1 MRLYL
6 QPVKQWRGTP
16 LPVPEETGAAVPY
29 SGNPNLN
36 ASREPG
42 YNFKVMKKFILCLLA
57 VAAGMS
63 AFGQGRV
70 IGVRAGLNVTSID
83 LSAGSNSFSFD
94 SRASYNV
101 GFAYQQ
107 PLLRALP
114 LYLETGLY
122 LTGRGG
128 AVNVADFGFGFD
140 EELSGKVKF
149 NMLYLAGARRGQL
162 AFQRQERFDTAPGGC
177 LLWVR
182 YPWQGEVQGREG
194 RPVQVHRPGGWRRG
208 GSDVQTLRPGPR
220 FGVNVT
226 FRKHYNVSL
235 GYDLGLLN
243 ILKDADEVKAKNGSF
258 FVSLG
263 YNF

>member
-1 MRLYL
+1 M
-6 QPVKQWRGTP
+6 
-16 LPVPEETGAAVPY
+16 ETGAAVPY

-42 YNFKVMKKFILCLLA
+42 HNFKVMKKFILCLLA

-70 IGVRAGLNVTSID
+70 MGVRAGLNVTSID

-149 NMLYLAGARRGQL
+149 NMLYLQVPVVVSWHSMSGAFRYSPWRVSSMGSVSMARRSSRARRPTCSSPPTWGM
-162 AFQRQERFDTAPGGC
+162 AP
-177 LLWVR
+177 
-182 YPWQGEVQGREG
+182 
-194 RPVQVHRPGGWRRG
+194 RRKRC
-208 GSDVQTLRPGPR
+208 SNAPTWACAS
-220 FGVNVT
+220 
-226 FRKHYNVSL
+226 VST
-235 GYDLGLLN
+235 
-243 ILKDADEVKAKNGSF
+243 
-258 FVSLG
+258 
-263 YNF
+263 

>member
-1 MRLYL
+1 M
-6 QPVKQWRGTP
+6 
-16 LPVPEETGAAVPY
+16 ETGAAVPY

-42 YNFKVMKKFILCLLA
+42 HNFKVMKKFILCLLA

-70 IGVRAGLNVTSID
+70 MGVRAGLNVTSID

-107 PLLRALP
+107 PLLRTLP

-128 AVNVADFGFGFD
+128 SVNASNFDLGFD

-149 NMLYLAGARRGQL
+149 NML
-162 AFQRQERFDTAPGGC
+162 
-177 LLWVR
+177 
-182 YPWQGEVQGREG
+182 
-194 RPVQVHRPGGWRRG
+194 
-208 GSDVQTLRPGPR
+208 
-220 FGVNVT
+220 
-226 FRKHYNVSL
+226 
-235 GYDLGLLN
+235 
-243 ILKDADEVKAKNGSF
+243 
-258 FVSLG
+258 
-263 YNF
+263 

>member
-1 MRLYL
+1 M
-6 QPVKQWRGTP
+6 
-16 LPVPEETGAAVPY
+16 ETGAAVPY

-128 AVNVADFGFGFD
+128 AVNAVSYTH
-140 EELSGKVKF
+140 LT
-149 NMLYLAGARRGQL
+149 LP
-162 AFQRQERFDTAPGGC
+162 T
-177 LLWVR
+177 
-182 YPWQGEVQGREG
+182 
-194 RPVQVHRPGGWRRG
+194 
-208 GSDVQTLRPGPR
+208 SDLV
-220 FGVNVT
+220 
-226 FRKHYNVSL
+226 
-235 GYDLGLLN
+235 
-243 ILKDADEVKAKNGSF
+243 
-258 FVSLG
+258 
-263 YNF
+263 

>member
-1 MRLYL
+1 M
-6 QPVKQWRGTP
+6 
-16 LPVPEETGAAVPY
+16 ETGAAVPY

-42 YNFKVMKKFILCLLA
+42 HNFKFILCLLA

-70 IGVRAGLNVTSID
+70 MGVRAGLNVTSID

-107 PLLRALP
+107 PLLRTLP

-128 AVNVADFGFGFD
+128 SVNASNFDLGFD

-149 NMLYLAGARRGQL
+149 NMLYLQVPVVVSWHFNVRSVSIQPLAGVFYGFGIHGKAK
-162 AFQRQERFDTAPGGC
+162 FK
-177 LLWVR
+177 
-182 YPWQGEVQGREG
+182 GEKADLFKSTDLGDGAEEEAMFKR
-194 RPVQVHRPGGWRRG
+194 
-208 GSDVQTLRPGPR
+208 SDLGLR
-220 FGVNVT
+220 FGANVT

>member
-1 MRLYL
+1 M
-6 QPVKQWRGTP
+6 
-16 LPVPEETGAAVPY
+16 ETGAAVPY
-29 SGNPNLN
+29 SGNPNLH

-149 NMLYLAGARRGQL
+149 NMLYLQVPVVVSWHFNVRSVSIQPLAGVFYGFGIHGKAK
-162 AFQRQERFDTAPGGC
+162 FK
-177 LLWVR
+177 
-182 YPWQGEVQGREG
+182 GEKADLFKSTDLGDGAEEEAMFKR
-194 RPVQVHRPGGWRRG
+194 
-208 GSDVQTLRPGPR
+208 SDLGLR

>member
-1 MRLYL
+1 M
-6 QPVKQWRGTP
+6 
-16 LPVPEETGAAVPY
+16 ETGAAVPY

-42 YNFKVMKKFILCLLA
+42 HNFKVMKKFILCLLA
-57 VAAGMS
+57 VAASMS

-70 IGVRAGLNVTSID
+70 MGVRAGLNVTSID

-107 PLLRALP
+107 PLLRTLP

-128 AVNVADFGFGFD
+128 SVNTSNFDLGFD

-149 NMLYLAGARRGQL
+149 NMLYLQVPVVVSWHFNVRSVSIQPLAGVFYGFGIHGKAK
-162 AFQRQERFDTAPGGC
+162 FK
-177 LLWVR
+177 
-182 YPWQGEVQGREG
+182 GEKADLFKSTDLGDGAEEEAMFKR
-194 RPVQVHRPGGWRRG
+194 
-208 GSDVQTLRPGPR
+208 SDLGLR
-220 FGVNVT
+220 FGANVT

>member
-1 MRLYL
+1 M
-6 QPVKQWRGTP
+6 
-16 LPVPEETGAAVPY
+16 
-29 SGNPNLN
+29 S
-36 ASREPG
+36 
-42 YNFKVMKKFILCLLA
+42 FKVMKKFILCLLA

-70 IGVRAGLNVTSID
+70 MGVRAGLNVTSID

-107 PLLRALP
+107 PLLRTLP

-128 AVNVADFGFGFD
+128 SVNASNFDLGFD

-149 NMLYLAGARRGQL
+149 NMLYLQVPVVVSWHFNVRSVSIQPLAGVFYGFGIHGKAK
-162 AFQRQERFDTAPGGC
+162 FK
-177 LLWVR
+177 
-182 YPWQGEVQGREG
+182 GEKADLFKSTDLGDGAEEEAMFKR
-194 RPVQVHRPGGWRRG
+194 
-208 GSDVQTLRPGPR
+208 SDLGLR
-220 FGVNVT
+220 FGANVT
-226 FRKHYNVSL
+226 FKKHYNVSL